1 MKREFKPL
9 NEYEFTSDT
18 CIGYTTKGEIFVVD
32 LDKYD
37 LIKDYTWHI
46 NKQGY
51 VVSNSHGNNTL
62 RLHRLVTDCPK
73 ELVVDHINGSKSR
86 HDNRMSNLRVCT
98 ASDNNKNSISRN
110 SLGIKGVSYVGFR
123 NKFQAQI
130 CVDKKFKFLGSFDDV
145 LDASNA
151 YDKAAIK
158 YFGEYALLNK
168 MQGASRPKTE
178 VLKRKRFLSSLKV
191 TVTYCN
197 TGETYRYTKHLAEC
211 SVCGNPCS
219 PTTHKCL
226 DCYNRERNICF
237 NEAHDNISREELKQ
251 LIRTTPFLTI
261 GKIYNVSDNAIRK
274 WCIKFNLPFKS
285 SEIKR
290 YSDEE
295 WEAV

>member
-37 LIKDYTWHI
+37 FIKDYSWYIDTD
-46 NKQGY
+46 GY
-51 VVSNSHGNNTL
+51 VVSNSHGKKT
-62 RLHRLVTDCPK
+62 RLHRLVTNCPK
-73 ELVVDHINGSKSR
+73 GLMVDHIDGIKTR
-86 HDNRMSNLRVCT
+86 QDNRMCNLRICNS
-98 ASDNNKNSISRN
+98 SDNMKNRACYNSI
-110 SLGIKGVSYVGFR
+110 GVKGVSYIKKKH
-123 NKFQAQI
+123 KFQTQI
-130 CVDKKFKFLGSFDDV
+130 CVDGKLKFLGMFNDI

-151 YDKAAIK
+151 YDEAAVK

-168 MQGASRPKTE
+168 MQGASRPKIE
-178 VLKRKRFLSSLKV
+178 IIKKNNSLSSLKV
-191 TVTYCN
+191 TITYFN
-197 TGETYRYTKHLAEC
+197 TGKIHRYTKHLAEC

-226 DCYNRERNICF
+226 DCYNREREIRF
-237 NEAHDNISREELKQ
+237 NETHNDISREELKQ

-261 GKIYNVSDNAIRK
+261 GEMYNVSDNAIRK